1 MGGRKRRATSAQ
13 RAHSRQRTADSGPRT
28 ANSRS
33 PARGPR
39 IPAPGPRTAAW
50 LLTLLLGAWPSLA
63 AAVPVRNLAEVRGVR
78 PNQLIG
84 YGLVV
89 GLAGTGDRG
98 QARFTLQSTAAML
111 RRLGATV
118 SPDAIRTK
126 NAAAVIVTATLPP
139 GAAPGTRIDVTVSS
153 LGNATSLV
161 GGTLLQTPLL
171 GADRRVYAV
180 AQGPLV
186 VGGFSAGGRSGSSV
200 QLNHVTAA
208 RVPSGAI
215 VERPAPS
222 AGLSGP
228 ALRLSLRRPS
238 FETAARIAEA
248 IDEALG
254 EGTARALGPG
264 TVEVKVPEA
273 FAEDRVGLVARI
285 GALEVEPEQVARV
298 VVDERTGTVV
308 IGAGVRVAE
317 VAIAQGGLQVEVSE
331 TPAVSQ
337 PGPLSGGRTAV
348 VPQTEVQ
355 AAERPGTL
363 RHLPAGARLAD
374 VVAALNAL
382 GATPRQLVV
391 VLESLRA
398 AGALQADLEV
408 R

>member
-1 MGGRKRRATSAQ
+1 M
-13 RAHSRQRTADSGPRT
+13 
-28 ANSRS
+28 
-33 PARGPR
+33 
-39 IPAPGPRTAAW
+39 AW
-50 LLTLLLGAWPSLA
+50 LLALLLLAWPSLA

-208 RVPSGAI
+208 RVPAGAI
-215 VERPAPS
+215 VERPAPT
-222 AGLSGP
+222 AGLSGR

-238 FETAARIAEA
+238 FETAARIAKA

-337 PGPLSGGRTAV
+337 PGPLARGRTAV
-348 VPQTEVQ
+348 VPQSEVQ
-355 AAERPGTL
+355 ASERPGTL

-382 GATPRQLVV
+382 GATPRQLIV

-398 AGALQADLEV
+398 AGALQAELEV